1 LSQVRRRDNGS
12 FVVADAVF
20 GDRLLD
26 RVQQISIANGFGQ
39 ELNRAGLSGPN
50 RHRHIGMAADEDN
63 RQAQISLGQLLLKI
77 EPASLGQ
84 PDFESQAPQGSPGA
98 RN

>member
-1 LSQVRRRDNGS
+1 VRRRDNGS
-12 FVVADAVF
+12 FVVADAVL

-26 RVQQISIANGFGQ
+26 RVQQISIANGHGP
-39 ELNRAGLSGPN
+39 ELNRAGLHGPN

>member
-1 LSQVRRRDNGS
+1 
-12 FVVADAVF
+12 
-20 GDRLLD
+20 
-26 RVQQISIANGFGQ
+26 
-39 ELNRAGLSGPN
+39 
-50 RHRHIGMAADEDN
+50 MAADEDN